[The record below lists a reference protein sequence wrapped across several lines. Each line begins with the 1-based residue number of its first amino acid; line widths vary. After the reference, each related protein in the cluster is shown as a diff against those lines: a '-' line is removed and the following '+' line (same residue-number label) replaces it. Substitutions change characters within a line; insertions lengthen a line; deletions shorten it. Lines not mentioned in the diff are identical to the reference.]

1 MIATFGNS
9 ILTMRAAIETVQIF
23 GTAGIMR
30 GNIALFPDAKV
41 LQIYEGTNEI
51 QRNIIARELIKSEEY
66 RTRRRRST
74 ST

>member
-1 MIATFGNS
+1 
-9 ILTMRAAIETVQIF
+9 MRAAIETVQTF

-30 GNIALFPDAKV
+30 GNIAEKLFRDAKV